1 MGNPN
6 IQVFCLGVESNRLGK
21 SKQKSF
27 KEIVNK
33 HMAFKPSNS
42 PPAPGGVIITANAN
56 KPSGPKPAGSTA
68 FVPRSPRPYPPRG
81 GQNFNKDDKD
91 DVRLNE
97 RIRVPQVR
105 LIDENG
111 GQVGIVQ
118 TSVALQMARD
128 KGLDLMEVS
137 ATASPPVCKI
147 CDYGK
152 FKYEKKKKEHQ
163 ARKNQVVVK
172 VKEVQ
177 LRPHTE
183 EHDLE
188 YKIKN
193 CRGFIEEGDKAKIT
207 ILFRGREIAHTE
219 PGYKM
224 ANHVIDSLKDIALV
238 EAPPKLEGKKLIF
251 VLAPNPASKKK

>member
-1 MGNPN
+1 
-6 IQVFCLGVESNRLGK
+6 
-21 SKQKSF
+21 
-27 KEIVNK
+27 
-33 HMAFKPSNS
+33 MAFKTNNAA
-42 PPAPGGVIITANAN
+42 PPTGGIITPNTSGTA
-56 KPSGPKPAGSTA
+56 PSSRPST
-68 FVPRSPRPYPPRG
+68 FQPRSPSSRPYPSRDR
-81 GQNFNKDDKD
+81 NFNKDDKD

-111 GQVGIVQ
+111 GQVGIVPTQ
-118 TSVALQMARD
+118 QALQMARD
-128 KGLDLMEVS
+128 KGLDLMEVA

-152 FKYEKKKKEHQ
+152 FKYEKKKKEAQ

-177 LRPHTE
+177 LRPNTD
-183 EHDLE
+183 EHDLS

-193 CRGFIEEGDKAKIT
+193 AQEFIGEGDKVKFT

-219 PGYKM
+219 PGFKM
-224 ANHVIDSLKDIALV
+224 CKDVIERVGEAAIV
-238 EAPPKLEGKKLIF
+238 ELAPKLEGKKLMMI
-251 VLAPNPASKKK
+251 LAPNPQFKKK

>member
-1 MGNPN
+1 
-6 IQVFCLGVESNRLGK
+6 
-21 SKQKSF
+21 
-27 KEIVNK
+27 
-33 HMAFKPSNS
+33 MAFKINPPTT
-42 PPAPGGVIITANAN
+42 PPATGGTGVIIAPATSRAPT
-56 KPSGPKPAGSTA
+56 PSRPTS
-68 FVPRSPRPYPPRG
+68 RPYPPRERQYG
-81 GQNFNKDDKD
+81 NKDDKD

-111 GQVGIVQ
+111 GQVGVVA
-118 TSVALQMARD
+118 TSIALQMARE
-128 KGLDLMEVS
+128 KGLDLMEVA
-137 ATASPPVCKI
+137 ATANPPVCKI

-152 FKYEKKKKEHQ
+152 FKYEKKKKEAV

-177 LRPHTE
+177 LRPNTD

-193 CRGFIEEGDKAKIT
+193 CRGFLEEGDKAKIT
-207 ILFRGREIAHTE
+207 VLFRGREIAHTE

-224 ANHVIDSLKDIALV
+224 CQHVIESLKDVGVV
-238 EAPPKLEGKKLIF
+238 ESNPKLDGKKLIM
-251 VLAPNPASKKK
+251 VIGPNPLAKKK